1 MRWHAVGGSEGP
13 LAQDCAPAGRRS
25 VALRMCVGLF
35 LQEIKFK
42 GPDESVRVCLRVCVC
57 VRARCGRLAQG
68 KECSLVFYDNRD
80 FKEHYKQVH
89 PRTRIP
95 SGDQVRKFFLYCSVS
110 AHMVRVHSILLP

>member
-1 MRWHAVGGSEGP
+1 M
-13 LAQDCAPAGRRS
+13 
-25 VALRMCVGLF
+25 ALRMCVGLF

-95 SGDQVRKFFLYCSVS
+95 SGDQVRMCLRARACDVCVYVCMYLRGMCACIHHRKTRLVDY
-110 AHMVRVHSILLP
+110 